1 MFCTVSFCRAYTVL
15 KTTHFGPDA
24 NGLGG
29 GNMPFIGNV
38 QLPTTAGGSGILL
51 LSSYPSCPF
60 PLLMI
65 GGAGDALLIPVG
77 ARAAGGGTG
86 LEAPPDGAGGGGGGG
101 GTERAAPPGG
111 ALAAG
116 NGGASSSSSEYA

>member
-15 KTTHFGPDA
+15 NTTHFGPDA

-51 LSSYPSCPF
+51 LSSYPSCPL